1 MFLDGFESGGI
12 GRQEAEFV
20 PASLDE
26 FPSFPGFVEGGVVH
40 DDQGAGLEF
49 PQELF
54 LEVLV
59 KDGGVQAP
67 LKKER
72 GEEPCPL
79 GGGRDE
85 VGPRPASPAAL
96 PKDLAAPGGPC
107 VRAVGGPLEPGLIK
121 VDRAAGTLLQALSQV
136 REVLDPACGF
146 PFAVAG
152 LFFFRVAPIRPR
164 ACRMEPT
171 LTLKWAARSRW
182 RASGCSE
189 TCRPNAWR
197 SSLRRRGPPWLG
209 ERSGRPSHE
218 CRVERLMPNRRHAA
232 LLLSPERTRA
242 ITRRRKS
249 VL

>member
-1 MFLDGFESGGI
+1 MLLNGVEVRGVGGEEDDLVAAPLDDLPGFS
-12 GRQEAEFV
+12 
-20 PASLDE
+20 
-26 FPSFPGFVEGGVVH
+26 GFVEGGVVH

-152 LFFFRVAPIRPR
+152 LFFPGAPPSARGR
-164 ACRMEPT
+164 AGWSR
-171 LTLKWAARSRW
+171 RS
-182 RASGCSE
+182 
-189 TCRPNAWR
+189 P
-197 SSLRRRGPPWLG
+197 
-209 ERSGRPSHE
+209 
-218 CRVERLMPNRRHAA
+218 
-232 LLLSPERTRA
+232 
-242 ITRRRKS
+242 
-249 VL
+249 